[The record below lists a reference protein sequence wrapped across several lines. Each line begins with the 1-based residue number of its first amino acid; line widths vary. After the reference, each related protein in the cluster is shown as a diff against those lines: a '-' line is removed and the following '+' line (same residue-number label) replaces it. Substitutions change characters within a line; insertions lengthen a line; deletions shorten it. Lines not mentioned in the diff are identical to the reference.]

1 MSAINQTTP
10 KPLYPIESVVHKSI
24 NVLPQVWRRLRLNAE
39 LSDTSLRTYLTHL
52 ALNSEPC
59 DPGDERLR
67 KQLDQIDERYRRAR
81 RDRCTIPEAVN
92 TI

>member
-1 MSAINQTTP
+1 MI
-10 KPLYPIESVVHKSI
+10 VHKSI
-24 NVLPQVWRRLRLNAE
+24 NVLPEVWRRLRLNAE

-59 DPGDERLR
+59 DPSDELLR
-67 KQLDQIDERYRRAR
+67 EQLRQIDDRYSRAR
-81 RDRCTIPEAVN
+81 RDRSRITEAVN